1 MTVDMSSEAVERLAA
16 HISKTCGCAIGPNAE
31 QPVAATLRAQAE
43 RIKELE
49 ARDARI
55 FSGPMIDA
63 LLSDVERLKAEN
75 AILRTEKHADAEAIG
90 ALRDDLA
97 RFREDRPFVIG
108 WNDGF
113 EHGVKEAVLAL
124 DEQWRE
130 NSAVKK
136 AAILDLIEG
145 DTND

>member
-1 MTVDMSSEAVERLAA
+1 MTVDISSEAVEQVIDTVHRAA
-16 HISKTCGCAIGPNAE
+16 A
-31 QPVAATLRAQAE
+31 VAMRGDDKYKRWPLMALVEADETLRAQAE

-49 ARDARI
+49 
-55 FSGPMIDA
+55 
-63 LLSDVERLKAEN
+63 AEN

-90 ALRDDLA
+90 ALRDELA
-97 RFREDRPFVIG
+97 RFRSDRPFVIG

-113 EHGVKEAVLAL
+113 KHGVKEAVLAL